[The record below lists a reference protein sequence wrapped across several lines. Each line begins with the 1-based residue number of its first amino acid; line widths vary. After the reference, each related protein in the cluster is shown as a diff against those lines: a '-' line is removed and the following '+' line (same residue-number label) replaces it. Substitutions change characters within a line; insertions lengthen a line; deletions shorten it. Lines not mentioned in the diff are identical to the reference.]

1 MTGNRAVDTRC
12 VIAAIRGLGQQRL
25 VRGGRFAFMA
35 AIGLLVAASAPAQ
48 SASQEDLEICQQ
60 TGDID
65 RSIAACTRI
74 AIDQTVSAADRA
86 TIYVLLGNAYQTK
99 NNLDSAIAAYNDA
112 IRLDQR
118 NVFAYSSR
126 AIAYSLKGD
135 FDRATADYNQAKALD
150 PAKIQELTASNE
162 ELRKL
167 SAGIRPSQTV
177 TPDIPASGAIQATI
191 RADKGWQATDAVIRG
206 AGTVDFHAVGR
217 WVFNPG
223 LPAVDGDGAAQ
234 FSTQGRAEYAY
245 HESGGREGQ
254 LIGRIGNGR
263 PFIVGA
269 NSSHTITNGESGT
282 LYLVINDDL
291 NGKRGKGVTDNSGR
305 LDVTVNVR

>member
-1 MTGNRAVDTRC
+1 MISAT
-12 VIAAIRGLGQQRL
+12 RGLGQQRL
-25 VRGGRFAFMA
+25 LRGGGFAFMA
-35 AIGLLVAASAPAQ
+35 GIGLLVAASAPAR

-60 TGDID
+60 AGDID
-65 RSIAACTRI
+65 RSISACTRI
-74 AIDQTVSAADRA
+74 ATDQTVSAADRA

-99 NNLDSAIAAYNDA
+99 NNLDSAIAAYDDA
-112 IRLDQR
+112 IRLDPR

-126 AIAYSLKGD
+126 AIAYSLKGN

-150 PAKIQELTASNE
+150 PAKLQELAASNE

-167 SAGIRPSQTV
+167 SGGTGPSGAAPPV
-177 TPDIPASGAIQATI
+177 IAAPAPASIQATI

-206 AGTVDFHAVGR
+206 PGTIDFQAVGK

-223 LPAVDGDGAAQ
+223 LPAVDGDGAPQ

-305 LDVTVNVR
+305 LAVTVNVR